1 MLPSFFTP
9 VPFLHPA
16 PAPNARVNTIRLL
29 LEAIP
34 TTDAR
39 FSPIDVYRSALDS
52 LWSLGV
58 NGDCIISLQLL
69 SLFVRD
75 LPSQAQAQPPG
86 NRSLDFS
93 NFDRIASRR
102 AQRFSDLTSEPSISY
117 RNGSRESYSLCAR
130 ESCDIRDSHACVTPP
145 PHHPSPSSVPL
156 PSGLKGHHQKPS
168 LKSYRRRA
176 TATSTPPPVAGR

>member
-1 MLPSFFTP
+1 M
-9 VPFLHPA
+9 
-16 PAPNARVNTIRLL
+16 NTIRLL

-39 FSPIDVYRSALDS
+39 FSPIDVYRSALNS
-52 LWSLGV
+52 LWSWGSTV
-58 NGDCIISLQLL
+58 IISYHFNF

-75 LPSQAQAQPPG
+75 LPSQAQPQPPE

-117 RNGSRESYSLCAR
+117 RNGSRESDSLCAR
-130 ESCDIRDSHACVTPP
+130 ESCDIRDSHACVTHS

-156 PSGLKGHHQKPS
+156 PSGLKSVPPKAKFKELLSTRYCGKYPS
-168 LKSYRRRA
+168 TSCRPLSYK
-176 TATSTPPPVAGR
+176 GRQRPRGP